1 MFALAVNCEQ
11 VKNGAGRHEYYL
23 SRPQIVQ
30 ELKWHAFSQIQLYI
44 CTALIKTSVCL
55 FLVRIVNK
63 KYLIRLLYSLIAAL
77 VSVNL
82 AVVIVLVTQCRPLD
96 KVWDR
101 HIKGQCWDVSVLKT
115 VGWIAGGKLAPLHTC
130 TAKKRTES
138 PLAFA
143 VVTDFICS
151 LLPSLFL
158 RKVQISTRTK
168 VALCAL
174 MGLGLMQVIYSLILR
189 NGANLEPTRLVPQH
203 SLLPKWHFYPILE
216 PRTPPVS
223 ITASNWSGART
234 L

>member
-11 VKNGAGRHEYYL
+11 VRNGAGRHEYYL
-23 SRPQIVQ
+23 SRPQIFQ

-55 FLVRIVNK
+55 FLVRMVNK

-82 AVVIVLVTQCRPLD
+82 AVVIVLVTQCRPLN

-101 HIKGQCWDVSVLKT
+101 RINGQCWDVSVLKT
-115 VGWIAGGKLAPLHTC
+115 VGWIAGGKLVCLHT
-130 TAKKRTES
+130 TKKRTES
-138 PLAFA
+138 SLAFA

-174 MGLGLMQVIYSLILR
+174 MGLGLMQVIHSFTLR
-189 NGANLEPTRLVPQH
+189 NDADLEPHALSATAF
-203 SLLPKWHFYPILE
+203 SITKMALLPHLGATDTTCKYHRFKLVW
-216 PRTPPVS
+216 S
-223 ITASNWSGART
+223 ASFCN
-234 L
+234 